1 MPRLLTARD
10 AVVWSAC
17 FVAIAAWLVLTDFT
31 SDDPDSALHAAL
43 SQRTSERPLRFWI
56 APEWWGEWHVTGLYR
71 EHPAGILLLPA
82 MLGRLGIPPV
92 QASYIVGIAAGLG
105 SLLLLALLITRV
117 TSADHGRVAFVLL
130 QLMPIAFV
138 FRIRANHEYP
148 MLLCLLATLIGIDAV
163 RRSWRWVWLVAAA
176 LTAAMLIKGV
186 FVVLIFLGAGLWIL
200 LNPTRTTGSIVRP
213 LVAIAIGLA
222 LMAVTALV
230 YDALY
235 RSATGE
241 AFWIPYWQR
250 QLSPVTIST
259 PLDGGRTFVEHVAF
273 YVARLIWHPLPWSLA
288 LLALAWRV
296 GRRRSGGAGAMASSS
311 AIRGLWF
318 VLGFAV
324 LSVGMLSP
332 SSRIAERYAFSAIHG
347 VAAASVVAATVA
359 WPRVT
364 RLVLRLDAAI
374 PAFPALVWLAL
385 MVLRLTVGAFL
396 PRLSIHQFL

>member
-1 MPRLLTARD
+1 
-10 AVVWSAC
+10 
-17 FVAIAAWLVLTDFT
+17 
-31 SDDPDSALHAAL
+31 
-43 SQRTSERPLRFWI
+43 
-56 APEWWGEWHVTGLYR
+56 
-71 EHPAGILLLPA
+71 
-82 MLGRLGIPPV
+82 
-92 QASYIVGIAAGLG
+92 
-105 SLLLLALLITRV
+105 
-117 TSADHGRVAFVLL
+117 
-130 QLMPIAFV
+130 
-138 FRIRANHEYP
+138 
-148 MLLCLLATLIGIDAV
+148 
-163 RRSWRWVWLVAAA
+163 VWLVAAA

-222 LMAVTALV
+222 VMAVTALV